1 MHCGD
6 ENDDDNGDDDDDCN
20 GDDNC
25 DDDDDDGLN
34 LHRGSACS
42 SLNKTTQSRKEES
55 HLLIAVCKPIQ
66 NTKKVPFH
74 LYLYLLSLSG
84 ILSILY
90 LLFCVANLYLFQHAT

>member
-1 MHCGD
+1 MHCDD

-66 NTKKVPFH
+66 NTKKCLFTSI
-74 LYLYLLSLSG
+74 SLFSHSLG
-84 ILSILY
+84 PSQ
-90 LLFCVANLYLFQHAT
+90 FCISCSV